1 MEGLVAKVRTKY
13 EIAQAVFFGGRARG
27 DHLVD
32 SDYDVIRVSPDFQGV
47 FFSQRSALMYDF
59 WTHWPL
65 EIEPLCY
72 TPEEFEKK
80 KGQIGIVSEARPSH
94 ECPHS
99 ATDGEPNG
107 QGKATLL
114 RAKQQCV

>member
-1 MEGLVAKVRTKY
+1 LGQRTDARIESFVERVRTKY
-13 EIAQAVFFGGRARG
+13 QITQAIFFGSRAGG
-27 DHLVD
+27 DYLVN
-32 SDYDVIRVSPDFQGV
+32 SDYDIILVSPDFQGV

-80 KGQIGIVSEARPSH
+80 KGQIGIVSEAIK
-94 ECPHS
+94 E
-99 ATDGEPNG
+99 GV
-107 QGKATLL
+107 LL
-114 RAKQQCV
+114 